1 MRTERAKPNRT
12 IRGCDGAAV
21 LRALEAAAARLAARV
36 DHVNQLNVYPV
47 PDGDTGTNMLH
58 TMRSAL
64 AAARRVEGGAGA
76 VLAAAA
82 QGALMGARGNS
93 GVILSQILAGAK
105 NALAHR
111 DRIERGHLAGAFTQG
126 QELAYR
132 ALVEPVEGTILTAI
146 REMADAVAR
155 SPRGT
160 LAELLDRAL
169 AAGREATARTPELLP
184 VHKRAGVVDAGAQGL
199 TYLLEGVA
207 DLVSG
212 RVHEVAPLAAE
223 EPARTAAGA
232 AGEGLGAVWGYDV
245 QFLLPSPT
253 RTVAALREEML
264 RFGLEDPTLGCVL
277 VVGDE
282 SFVKVHVHTRRPD
295 EILRIGLGAGQIR
308 DVVVENLDLMAAER
322 ERATGVTVSAEDV
335 ASRPLAA
342 VAVCSGPGI
351 AAVCRSLGA
360 VPLSGGPTLNPSVE
374 ELLGAIE
381 RAPGDAVVVLPNDA
395 NVLLAAERAAG
406 EVRKP
411 VRVIPTRTM
420 AQGMAALVAFDPQ
433 GELEAIAAAM
443 ERSAQSART
452 LEVTRA
458 VRDANVG
465 GVAIRA
471 GEHMALVDGRV
482 VGGAATAEEAL
493 AVAARAVARAEL
505 CTVYRGADVGADR
518 VERARSVLRET
529 LGCEVEVVEGGQPHY
544 PYIVSTE

>member
-1 MRTERAKPNRT
+1 MKGEGANLHPSTES
-12 IRGCDGAAV
+12 CDGAAV
-21 LRALEAAAARLAARV
+21 LRALEAAAARLEARV

-105 NALAHR
+105 GVLANR
-111 DRIERGHLAGAFTQG
+111 DRIERGDLADAFAQG
-126 QELAYR
+126 KELAYR
-132 ALVEPVEGTILTAI
+132 ALVDPVEGTILTAI
-146 REMADAVAR
+146 REMAEALAR
-155 SPRGT
+155 SPSGT
-160 LAELLDRAL
+160 ISELLDRAV

-199 TYLLEGVA
+199 TYLLEGAA

-212 RVHEVAPLAAE
+212 RVREVAPLAEAM
-223 EPARTAAGA
+223 PAQTTPVEY
-232 AGEGLGAVWGYDV
+232 GEGLGAVWGYDV
-245 QFLLPSPT
+245 QFLLPSPS
-253 RTVAALREEML
+253 RSVAALREEML
-264 RFGLEDPTLGCVL
+264 RFGVDDPSLGCVL

-282 SFVKVHVHTRRPD
+282 SFVKVHVHTKRPD
-295 EILRIGLGAGQIR
+295 EILRIGLEAGQIR
-308 DVVVENLDLMAAER
+308 DVVVENLDAMAAER
-322 ERATGVTVSAEDV
+322 ERATGVAVSAEDV
-335 ASRPLAA
+335 ATRPLAA
-342 VAVCSGPGI
+342 VAVCSGHGI

-374 ELLGAIE
+374 ELIRAIE
-381 RAPGDAVVVLPNDA
+381 GAGGEAVLVLPNDG
-395 NVLLAAERAAG
+395 NVLLAAERAAR
-406 EVRKP
+406 EARKP
-411 VRVIPTRTM
+411 VRVVPTRTM
-420 AQGMAALVAFDPQ
+420 AQGIAALVAFDAQ
-433 GELEAIAAAM
+433 GALDAIAEAM
-443 ERSAQSART
+443 ERSARSART

-482 VGGAATAEEAL
+482 VGSGATAEEAL
-493 AVAARAVARAEL
+493 AVAARAVTRAEL